1 MNVKYVLGLS
11 VVLVFLASSSLE
23 MLQPFMQDNLYS
35 SRKIKQLAEAL
46 PVTNLPNRDTMMV
59 IPTLISNKAVAFNYN
74 EKKELCH
81 VGLSLFSHETKDLLD
96 NNICNFLERFILE
109 LLLQNDKK
117 GVCFKLEEYHVSL
130 FINGK
135 DYSLCRGL
143 CPLKETMKA
152 MEMPVN
158 FGISHAGGRAKATW
172 IFNNHTLMLDF
183 PLYRE
188 LIEGTDKKESDDVLY
203 NRLQGA
209 AFKKIERKEET
220 ITPDL
225 LEYIHDGIYVMRGEK
240 FVIKHLSADRYYMKQ
255 GEVIVPVFHKEYPT
269 YSLNNLFQMMS
280 YDKDVSLL
288 LTHRKY
294 GHFTPEVSIPL
305 LNFLDFFQKDFIL
318 TSHTSFKKNGELE
331 SILVF
336 SHKTLGYIHI
346 LRVRTTEQELFSQN
360 LVLKGDFYSNIPQH
374 YVKTL
379 LK

>member
-1 MNVKYVLGLS
+1 MKVKYVLGLS
-11 VVLVFLASSSLE
+11 VVLVLLASSSLG
-23 MLQPFMQDNLYS
+23 MLQPFTKDNLYS

-46 PVTNLPNRDTMMV
+46 PLAKLPNRDTMMV
-59 IPTLISNKAVAFNYN
+59 IPSLISNKAVAFNYN
-74 EKKELCH
+74 ERKELCH

-96 NNICNFLERFILE
+96 HNICNFLERFILE
-109 LLLQNDKK
+109 LLLQNDKE
-117 GVCFKLEEYHVSL
+117 GVCFKLEEYHVRL
-130 FINGK
+130 FIDGK
-135 DYSLCRGL
+135 DYSQSRSLWS
-143 CPLKETMKA
+143 LKETMKA

-158 FGISHAGGRAKATW
+158 FEISHAAGRAKATW

-188 LIEGTDKKESDDVLY
+188 LVEGTDKKESDDVLY

-209 AFKKIERKEET
+209 AFKEIERKEEY
-220 ITPDL
+220 ITLDL
-225 LEYIHDGIYVMRGEK
+225 LESIHDGIYVMRGEK
-240 FVIKHLSADRYYMKQ
+240 FVIKQLSSDRYYMQQ
-255 GEVIVPVFHKEYPT
+255 GEVFVPVFQKEYPE
-269 YSLNNLFQMMS
+269 YSLNNLFQTMS
-280 YDKDVSLL
+280 YGKDVSLL

-305 LNFLDFFQKDFIL
+305 LNFLVFFQKDFIL
-318 TSHTSFKKNGELE
+318 TSHTSFKKDGKLE
-331 SILVF
+331 TILVF

-346 LRVRTTEQELFSQN
+346 LRVKTTEQELFSEK